1 MLLKFSNEQVLFN
14 TLKKIHLTRE
24 AITDV
29 VVALATAT
37 VVVVVAVVDVI
48 VL

>member
-1 MLLKFSNEQVLFN
+1 MLFKFRNKQVLFN
-14 TLKKIHLTRE
+14 TLKKVHLTRD

-37 VVVVVAVVDVI
+37 VVVVVTVVEVI